1 MSDSTP
7 FLDADGI
14 HRDQPI
20 LPQRH
25 QVDAGSLA
33 FLGILANLG
42 EPGSIQR
49 QGWDILLQVH
59 GFQAVVQATAR
70 CFHQVDRSGK
80 VRNEQAQAVL
90 DGKLPG
96 GHEVVRHVSYPR
108 RSQVAG

>member
-14 HRDQPI
+14 RRDQPI
-20 LPQRH
+20 LPKRH
-25 QVDAGSLA
+25 QVDAGCLE

-70 CFHQVDRSGK
+70 CFHLVDGSKK
-80 VRNEQAQAVL
+80 VNNEQAQAVL
-90 DGKLPG
+90 DGKLPC

-108 RSQVAG
+108 RSQVA

>member
-14 HRDQPI
+14 RRDHPI
-20 LPQRH
+20 LPKRH
-25 QVDAGSLA
+25 QVDAGCLE

-70 CFHQVDRSGK
+70 CFNQVDHSGK
-80 VRNEQAQAVL
+80 VNNEQAQNIL
-90 DGKLPG
+90 DGKLPC
-96 GHEVVRHVSYPR
+96 GHEVIRHSTNRR
-108 RSQVAG
+108 RSQVA

>member
-14 HRDQPI
+14 RRDQPI
-20 LPQRH
+20 LPKRH
-25 QVDAGSLA
+25 QVDAGCLE

-42 EPGSIQR
+42 EPGSIER

-70 CFHQVDRSGK
+70 CFNQVDRSGK
-80 VRNEQAQAVL
+80 VRNEQAQGVL

-96 GHEVVRHVSYPR
+96 GHDVIRHASYR
-108 RSQVAG
+108 RRPQVA